1 MTENPHDDLTA
12 DWLER
17 HRFRSLTDLV
27 EQLMPVLEH
36 DEHPYTG
43 EITFSTNHKSEMEG
57 WLVLPMTEADHHL
70 PPGTYTTIE
79 VVEEEHAE
87 ALAEVL
93 DQIEANGG
101 RLFPD
106 AVEEGL
112 TVADPAWA
120 EEQVTLQWIIDGEE
134 VSNG

>member
-1 MTENPHDDLTA
+1 M
-12 DWLER
+12 
-17 HRFRSLTDLV
+17 
-27 EQLMPVLEH
+27 
-36 DEHPYTG
+36 
-43 EITFSTNHKSEMEG
+43 
-57 WLVLPMTEADHHL
+57 
-70 PPGTYTTIE
+70 
-79 VVEEEHAE
+79 VEEEHAE

>member
-1 MTENPHDDLTA
+1 M
-12 DWLER
+12 
-17 HRFRSLTDLV
+17 
-27 EQLMPVLEH
+27 
-36 DEHPYTG
+36 
-43 EITFSTNHKSEMEG
+43 
-57 WLVLPMTEADHHL
+57 LPMTEADHHL

-79 VVEEEHAE
+79 VVEQGNDPGVLALKALGETPCECDECLDGDPVAIREHALHQLNVTVADPAWAEEQVTE

-112 TVADPAWA
+112 
-120 EEQVTLQWIIDGEE
+120 
-134 VSNG
+134 SNG